1 MVARKMKKEKRD
13 PKIWISD
20 IKNELWLDW
29 RSERGWLLKDR
40 GTAARARGGPTGFSP
55 EVQGRI
61 LWGPPCAANDSGVR
75 QRLK

>member
-29 RSERGWLLKDR
+29 RSERG
-40 GTAARARGGPTGFSP
+40 
-55 EVQGRI
+55 
-61 LWGPPCAANDSGVR
+61 CY
-75 QRLK
+75 